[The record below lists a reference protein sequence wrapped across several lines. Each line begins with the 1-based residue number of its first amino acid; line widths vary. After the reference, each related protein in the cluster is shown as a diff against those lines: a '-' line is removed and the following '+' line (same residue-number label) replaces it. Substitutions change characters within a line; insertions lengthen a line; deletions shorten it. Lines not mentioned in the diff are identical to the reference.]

1 MRRFHQI
8 FGLLL
13 VLLFAASPLLAQKIP
28 PVPAD
33 GKFVIDYARALQK
46 STMDSIGEVQR
57 VAYTEHHTPIIV
69 VTVRSMRDYGA
80 ANMSI
85 DEFTTRWFNQW
96 GIGKK
101 LEDGSLSNNG
111 ILLLVSLGDR
121 KARIELGADWGR
133 SFDGTARNIMDNR
146 IIPHFKAGDFNGG
159 ILAGTRALG
168 EMAVRGPKSQPTDAA
183 QAVPGAPSPL
193 SPGVMPSDLSSPD
206 ENITSSSDESIPSLP
221 DESIPGPMDQAAGRA
236 FNVSPFS
243 KNALMGM
250 MGLGVL
256 LIIAAIFLPQYRKP
270 LLIAGGALIVIGMF
284 TWVILIILAMIFGR
298 GNLGGRG
305 GGGGGSSSG
314 GFSSG
319 GGGFSSGGFS
329 GGGGASGSW

>member
-1 MRRFHQI
+1 MRRFHHI
-8 FGLLL
+8 FGLML

-28 PVPAD
+28 AVPAE
-33 GKFVIDYARALQK
+33 GKFVIDYANILQK
-46 STMDSIGEVQR
+46 STMDAIGEVQR
-57 VAYTEHHTPIIV
+57 VAYTEHHATIIV

-85 DEFTTRWFNQW
+85 EEFTTRWFNQW

-101 LEDGSLSNNG
+101 LEDGTLSNNG

-133 SFDGTARNIMDNR
+133 AFDATARNIMDNR

-159 ILAGTRALG
+159 ILAGARALG
-168 EMAVRGPKSQPTDAA
+168 EMAARGPKSVPSDAA
-183 QAVPGAPSPL
+183 QAVPGAPADL
-193 SPGVMPSDLSSPD
+193 APGMMPADLP
-206 ENITSSSDESIPSLP
+206 SSDENM
-221 DESIPGPMDQAAGRA
+221 PGAMDQAAGRA
-236 FNVSPFS
+236 DSISPFS

-256 LIIAAIFLPQYRKP
+256 LIIASIFLPQYRKP
-270 LLIAGGALIVIGMF
+270 LLIAGVALIVIGMF
-284 TWVILIILAMIFGR
+284 TWVILIVLAMIFGR
-298 GNLGGRG
+298 GNRGGGRSG
-305 GGGGGSSSG
+305 GGGGGFSSG

>member
-1 MRRFHQI
+1 MRRFHRF
-8 FGLLL
+8 FGLML
-13 VLLFAASPLLAQKIP
+13 VLLFAAVPLLAQNIP

-33 GKFVIDYARALQK
+33 GKYVQDYARVLQK
-46 STMDSIGEVQR
+46 STMDAIAEVQR
-57 VAYTEHHTPIIV
+57 VAYTQHDTPIVV

-80 ANMSI
+80 TNMSI

-101 LEDGSLSNNG
+101 IEDGMMANKG
-111 ILLLVSLGDR
+111 VLLLVSLGDR

-133 SFDGTARNIMDNR
+133 AFDATARNIMDNR

-168 EMAVRGPKSQPTDAA
+168 EMVARGPESEPTQAA
-183 QAVPGAPSPL
+183 QAVPAAPSPL
-193 SPGVMPSDLSSPD
+193 PPGVMPSDLAP
-206 ENITSSSDESIPSLP
+206 P
-221 DESIPGPMDQAAGRA
+221 DESMPSTLDQAAGRA
-236 FNVSPFS
+236 DAVSPFS

-250 MGLGVL
+250 MGLGIL
-256 LIIAAIFLPQYRKP
+256 LIIAAIFLPEYRKP
-270 LLIAGGALIVIGMF
+270 LLIAGVALIVIAMF
-284 TWVILIILAMIFGR
+284 TWVILIVLAMIFGR
-298 GNLGGRG
+298 GNMGGGGGRRSG
-305 GGGGGSSSG
+305 GGGGGGFSGG

>member
-1 MRRFHQI
+1 MRRFHHI
-8 FGLLL
+8 LGLML
-13 VLLFAASPLLAQKIP
+13 VLLFAATPLLAQKIP

-33 GKFVIDYARALQK
+33 GKFVQDYAGVLQK

-57 VAYTEHHTPIIV
+57 VAYAEHHTPIMV
-69 VTVRSMRDYGA
+69 VTVRSMRDFGA
-80 ANMSI
+80 PNMSI
-85 DEFTTRWFNQW
+85 EEFTTRWFNQW

-133 SFDGTARNIMDNR
+133 SFDATARNIMDNR
-146 IIPHFKAGDFNGG
+146 IIPHFKSGDFNGG
-159 ILAGTRALG
+159 ILAGARALG
-168 EMAVRGPKSQPTDAA
+168 EMAARGPKSEPTEAA
-183 QAVPGAPSPL
+183 QSVPGAPSPL
-193 SPGVMPSDLSSPD
+193 PPGMMPSDIAPPD
-206 ENITSSSDESIPSLP
+206 EEM
-221 DESIPGPMDQAAGRA
+221 PGTFDQAAGRA
-236 FNVSPFS
+236 DAVSPFS

-256 LIIAAIFLPQYRKP
+256 LIIAGIFLPEYRKP
-270 LLIAGGALIVIGMF
+270 LLIAGVALIVIGMF
-284 TWVILIILAMIFGR
+284 TWVILIVLAMIFGR
-298 GNLGGRG
+298 GSLGGGGSRG
-305 GGGGGSSSG
+305 GGGGSSG